1 MRSLVWREESGL
13 LIFTGSLHYMATV
26 KRTNPFARSNNDT
39 GFGNT
44 VGNTG
49 GRFVNKDGSF
59 NIYRE
64 GGNPF
69 SWFSM
74 YHTLLNMPSWR
85 FLLTVLI
92 LFLGINLLYTGLY
105 ILMGADQF
113 TGFVSVSPWDQVKE
127 LFYFSMQTFTTVGFG
142 RINPVGDLA
151 SFTAGIEAMTGF
163 LAFAW
168 ATGLLYGRFVRPKA
182 NLRFS
187 KHAVIAPYGQ
197 ITGLMFR
204 FIALKEKH
212 TLTSVDVKVNLALQV
227 EENGR
232 MVYRFFD
239 LELERNHVDSL
250 PMNFTVVHPIDEKS
264 PLFGLKPEDYA
275 DADVE
280 IYVLVRAFDDVY
292 SSNVQQRTSYTFH
305 EIVHG
310 KKFVPM
316 YRESEDGLH
325 TILDMDK
332 LNQLR

>member
-1 MRSLVWREESGL
+1 MRSLVWGEESGL

-26 KRTNPFARSNNDT
+26 KKTNPFARSNNDT

-151 SFTAGIEAMTGF
+151 SFTA
-163 LAFAW
+163 
-168 ATGLLYGRFVRPKA
+168 
-182 NLRFS
+182 
-187 KHAVIAPYGQ
+187 
-197 ITGLMFR
+197 
-204 FIALKEKH
+204 
-212 TLTSVDVKVNLALQV
+212 
-227 EENGR
+227 
-232 MVYRFFD
+232 
-239 LELERNHVDSL
+239 
-250 PMNFTVVHPIDEKS
+250 
-264 PLFGLKPEDYA
+264 
-275 DADVE
+275 
-280 IYVLVRAFDDVY
+280 
-292 SSNVQQRTSYTFH
+292 
-305 EIVHG
+305 
-310 KKFVPM
+310 
-316 YRESEDGLH
+316 
-325 TILDMDK
+325 
-332 LNQLR
+332 